1 MEMRASAE
9 DAGRGSG
16 VKGGGERMQKI
27 REFLPRARKRIRQI
41 IHNMNENPAIMIM
54 PYIFWRWND
63 WDAEHAAAWVLVV
76 IMLLLGRISSDLR
89 IFIRLARIWFIVQS
103 NRYKESKRTEKT
115 N

>member
-1 MEMRASAE
+1 
-9 DAGRGSG
+9 
-16 VKGGGERMQKI
+16 MQKI
-27 REFLPRARKRIRQI
+27 RDLLPRARKRLRQI
-41 IHNMNENPAIMIM
+41 IHNMNENPTIMIM

-63 WDAEHAAAWVLVV
+63 WGAEKTAAWVLVI
-76 IMLLLGRISSDLR
+76 IMLMLGRISRDLR

>member
-1 MEMRASAE
+1 MRASAE

-16 VKGGGERMQKI
+16 VKGGERMQKI
-27 REFLPRARKRIRQI
+27 RDFLPRARKRLRQI
-41 IHNMNENPAIMIM
+41 IDNLNEHPTVVLM
-54 PYIFWRWND
+54 PYILWHWDD
-63 WDAEHAAAWVLVV
+63 WGAENAAAWVLVV